1 MSARAVQTPS
11 RSAYRAAGVGIL
23 LATGLIG
30 VLIALVIGG
39 GAAPLLLQDPG
50 PFVRWATPIVKLVM
64 NIAAAAMLGSLVLAL
79 FALRSEEKSFDTA
92 LNTASAGAAVFT
104 VTAGISGFFTFMAVS
119 YTHLTLPTKA

>member
-104 VTAGISGFFTFMAVS
+104 VTALSLI
-119 YTHLTLPTKA
+119 HI